1 MRRFGLLASVVAIV
15 LLGILALHAQPVA
28 LAQEATPAGEGMES
42 EGLTFEP
49 VTFATGIDLPSP
61 GDLFVARAS
70 LEPGV
75 VVPIDAGDPSL
86 GFLLVES
93 GTITVQVE
101 GPMTVTRGA
110 GLGEAMAAAETSGDL
125 SGLMESIPEGESVT
139 LEAGDA
145 AYIPANSAGE
155 FRNDGQERAVSLAF
169 LVIPAEG
176 MSGEATPAP

>member
-28 LAQEATPAGEGMES
+28 LAQEATPAGEEMAGI
-42 EGLTFEP
+42 TFEP
-49 VTFATGIDLPSP
+49 VTFATGVDLPSP

-70 LEPGV
+70 LEPGT
-75 VVPIDAGDPSL
+75 VVPIDASDPSL

-93 GTITVQVE
+93 GTITVQAE
-101 GPMTVTRGA
+101 GPVTVTRGA
-110 GLGEAMAAAETSGDL
+110 GLGEAMAAVETSGDL
-125 SGLMESIPEGESVT
+125 SGLMESIPEGEAVT

-155 FRNDGQERAVSLAF
+155 FRNDGQEQAVTLAF

-176 MSGEATPAP
+176 TSGEATPVP